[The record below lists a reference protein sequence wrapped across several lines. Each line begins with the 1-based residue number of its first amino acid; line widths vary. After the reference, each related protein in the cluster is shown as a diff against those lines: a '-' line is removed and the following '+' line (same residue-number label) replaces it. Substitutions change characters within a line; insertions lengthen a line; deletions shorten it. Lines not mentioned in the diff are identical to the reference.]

1 MKSDRI
7 ERRANRRF
15 AGSSPAVV
23 IALATVVFAA
33 AGCESDADRAAR
45 ATYNQGL
52 SYYNDG
58 EWDRASEEFLE
69 ARRNAGQDPELRYRA
84 AINLGLTYARKADSL
99 SAEKPQ
105 EAIGEL
111 RRSADWLR
119 DAVSL
124 RPDDEQARQNLETVL
139 HRIQVLADQLNQGKN
154 SLEARLDRVI
164 EDQRGLR
171 DGIRALMAQVTQ
183 SGSSSEPVG
192 FQADFDAL
200 ATRQRTLLADV
211 GTISDLA
218 GEELSLLTSKAQSA
232 QSGQGDGPQMSQEEQ
247 VRMVQLQGLEHYLE
261 QARGNLFDTR
271 RLLRKLRGDKAHLR
285 GDNGLRDLKRAR
297 EQLLDPVTVL
307 KSVAQD
313 QSLLIVHT
321 GALYQL
327 GKSTLELDGPAGA
340 QNGDSATAADPGAKG
355 PGQGAASHSAAPA
368 WLTAEHLRQRQSGI
382 EQRTDEVLS
391 RFSAVADAR
400 QKEAEAG
407 EQTDAPGAQPGD
419 PKQERALDAAVE
431 AIPHLQQAV
440 SAMQAASSAIV
451 SDQLETAVTRQN
463 QALLA
468 LIAAIE
474 RFSGIRDLI
483 ELVYREHSE
492 TIALLTPPDQD
503 KDGILAAR
511 PDLAELGGEERIK
524 RINEALGKNLDRLGR
539 LEGLFNDELAGLDAQ
554 AAQAAQAGQDPAN
567 AQPQPGAGQPDPEQ
581 LEAAKQQYQRA
592 LELRKQAA
600 DTLARLS
607 GAMADPASGDA
618 LAVAG
623 EAMTHIE
630 ELRRIFFSI
639 IEHLKELLRNQ
650 TETHDSTGSASA
662 GPEDQLPQ
670 ALGPLVDAQ
679 KGHAAMG
686 DSLATALAEQADAAA
701 QSQEPQA
708 AEAADRMGQA
718 AEEVRAANG
727 QMSGAAELLADNLEA
742 AASMSP
748 DFEPTLEA
756 QKQAIAH
763 LEEAIRLLQPPQDQ
777 NQDQNQ
783 DQKDQEQQ
791 EQQEQQEMSQ
801 QQAQR
806 RMQEV
811 RDREAER
818 MQKNRKQPKQ
828 EPVEK
833 DW

>member
-1 MKSDRI
+1 MKSERI
-7 ERRANRRF
+7 QGILAILL
-15 AGSSPAVV
+15 ASVV
-23 IALATVVFAA
+23 VAA
-33 AGCESDADRAAR
+33 AGCGGDTDRAAR
-45 ATYNQGL
+45 ATYNEGL
-52 SYYNDG
+52 SYFNDG
-58 EWDRASEEFLE
+58 DWDRASEEFLE
-69 ARRNAGQDPELRYRA
+69 ARRNAGLDPELRYRA
-84 AINLGLTYARKADSL
+84 AVNLGLSYAHKADSL
-99 SAEKPQ
+99 TAEKPQ
-105 EAIGEL
+105 EAIAEL

-124 RPDDEQARQNLETVL
+124 RPDDEQARKNLETVL
-139 HRIQVLADQLNQGKN
+139 HRIQVLADQLNQGQN

-171 DGIRALMAQVTQ
+171 DGIRALMTRVGQ

-192 FQADFDAL
+192 FQADFDSL
-200 ATRQRTLLADV
+200 ATRQRGLLADV

-232 QSGQGDGPQMSQEEQ
+232 QGGQDDGPQISQEEQ
-247 VRMVQLQGLEHYLE
+247 VRLVQLQGLEHYLQ
-261 QARGNLFDTR
+261 QARSNLFDTR

-285 GDNGLRDLKRAR
+285 GDSGLRDLKRAR

-313 QSLLIVHT
+313 QTLVIMHT
-321 GALYQL
+321 GALFQL
-327 GKSTLELDGPAGA
+327 GKATIDLGGA
-340 QNGDSATAADPGAKG
+340 ANGAANGNGAADGN
-355 PGQGAASHSAAPA
+355 GAAGQSAAPA
-368 WLTAEHLRQRQSGI
+368 WLTAEHLRERQSGI
-382 EQRTDEVLS
+382 EQRAGEVLS
-391 RFSAVADAR
+391 RFGAVAEAR
-400 QKEAEAG
+400 QAEGESGAVAEAG
-407 EQTDAPGAQPGD
+407 GEPKD
-419 PKQERALDAAVE
+419 PKQERMLDAAVE

-451 SDQLETAVTRQN
+451 ADQLETAVTRQN
-463 QALLA
+463 EALLA

-492 TIALLTPPDQD
+492 TVALLTPPDQD

-511 PDLAELGGEERIK
+511 PDLAKLGGEERIT
-524 RINEALGKNLDRLGR
+524 RITEALGKNLDRLGR
-539 LEGLFNDELAGLDAQ
+539 LEGLFNDELADLEAQ
-554 AAQAAQAGQDPAN
+554 AAQAAAGQDPAN
-567 AQPQPGAGQPDPEQ
+567 GQAPPGAGQGSPEQ
-581 LEAAKQQYQRA
+581 LEAAKQQYQQA
-592 LELRKQAA
+592 QELRRQAA
-600 DTLARLS
+600 ESLTRLS
-607 GAMADPASGDA
+607 GSMASPDSGEA
-618 LAVAG
+618 LVIAG

-630 ELRRIFFSI
+630 GLRRLFFSI
-639 IEHLKELLRNQ
+639 IQHLEELLRNQ
-650 TETHDSTGSASA
+650 TETHDSTGSATA
-662 GPEDQLPQ
+662 GPEDQLVG
-670 ALGPLVDAQ
+670 ALGPLVDGQ

-686 DSLATALAEQADAAA
+686 ESLATALAEQADAAA
-701 QSQEPQA
+701 QSQDPKA

-718 AEEVRAANG
+718 AEEVRAG
-727 QMSGAAELLADNLEA
+727 TEQMSGAAELLADNVEA

-756 QKQAIAH
+756 QTQAIAH
-763 LEEAIRLLQPPQDQ
+763 LEEALRLLKPPEDQ

-783 DQKDQEQQ
+783 DQDQQDQEQNQ
-791 EQQEQQEMSQ
+791 QQEQQEMSQ